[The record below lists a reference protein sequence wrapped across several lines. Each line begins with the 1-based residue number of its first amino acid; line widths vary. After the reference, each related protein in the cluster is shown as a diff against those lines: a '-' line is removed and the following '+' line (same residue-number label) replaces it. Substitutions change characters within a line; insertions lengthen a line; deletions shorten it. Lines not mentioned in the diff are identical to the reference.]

1 MKLVLD
7 TSIFNSEKFINWLLL
22 SKEEKYLPAIVYM
35 EYLHHHLKQ
44 GNTESMVDAFLDQM
58 NITVVPFGKNEA
70 IKAAK
75 ENYENS
81 ENQNSREY
89 EIASTA
95 LILKAK
101 LVTNNLKAFKW
112 LENAVKPDDI
122 LKNDE

>member
-1 MKLVLD
+1 
-7 TSIFNSEKFINWLLL
+7 
-22 SKEEKYLPAIVYM
+22 M